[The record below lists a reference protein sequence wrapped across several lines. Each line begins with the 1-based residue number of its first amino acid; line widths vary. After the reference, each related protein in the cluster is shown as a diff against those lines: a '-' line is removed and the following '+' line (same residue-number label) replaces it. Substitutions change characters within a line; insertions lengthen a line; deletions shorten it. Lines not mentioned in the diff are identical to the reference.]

1 MITEATQSDW
11 TNFWE
16 EQPMTIA
23 PIQTVNTLT
32 VDEARHLRDEIIE
45 QIEIAFE
52 VWGEGDCFEQTAIVS
67 LVADTF
73 LDRGVM

>member
-1 MITEATQSDW
+1 MTVTEATQK
-11 TNFWE
+11 

-23 PIQTVNTLT
+23 PIQTVDTLT
-32 VDEARHLRDEIIE
+32 VNEARHLRDEIIE

>member
-1 MITEATQSDW
+1 MITK
-11 TNFWE
+11 

-45 QIEIAFE
+45 QIEIAFA
-52 VWGEGDCFEQTAIVS
+52 VWGDEDCFEQTALTA
-67 LVADTF
+67 LVADSF
-73 LDRGVM
+73 LDKGVL